1 MWFSPTRSL
10 LEETAPRWFLGDI
23 TPLSPHFTKRLCRK
37 GENGKNVMLNLFQHL
52 IESTTYE
59 TLNQV
64 QGDKKA
70 ITT

>member
-1 MWFSPTRSL
+1 MVKMSELVS
-10 LEETAPRWFLGDI
+10 ASI
-23 TPLSPHFTKRLCRK
+23 
-37 GENGKNVMLNLFQHL
+37 

-70 ITT
+70 ITTQPHSEGEAPPAETTEK